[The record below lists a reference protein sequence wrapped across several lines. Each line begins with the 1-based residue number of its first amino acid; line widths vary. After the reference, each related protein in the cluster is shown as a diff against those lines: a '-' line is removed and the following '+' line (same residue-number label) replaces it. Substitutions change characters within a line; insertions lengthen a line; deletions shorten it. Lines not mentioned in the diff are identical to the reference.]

1 MNVSAWSIRHPV
13 PAILLFGFLSVF
25 GVMGFRAL
33 GIQNFPD
40 VELPTIT
47 VSASL
52 EGADPT
58 QLETEVARKIEDKI
72 ASLGGIEHIRT
83 TISDGTATVRVEFQI
98 DKDTDVAL
106 NEVRN
111 AVDSVRADL
120 PRDMTD
126 PVVSKVTT
134 SGSPIVTYTVA
145 SARMDEQARSWF
157 VDNEIAKALLAVKGV
172 GQVARVGGVDREVH
186 VDLDSAKMQSLGV
199 TAEAVSAQLKRVQ
212 QDASGGRGD
221 IGGAVQSVR
230 SLGAVGTVAG
240 IAELIIPLPDG
251 RRVRLQDLGT
261 ISDSFAERSSHA
273 LLGETPVVAFEV
285 TRIRG
290 ASEVAVAEAVKAAV
304 AHLETIHPQV
314 QIREAFN
321 NVDPVYDNY
330 LGSMELLYE
339 GALLAILVVFWF
351 LRDWRATLIATV
363 ALPLSILPTFA
374 FMLWFGFS
382 LNVLTLL
389 ALALVVGIL
398 VDDAIVE
405 IENIVRHLR
414 MGKTPFRA
422 AMEAADEIGLAVIA
436 TTLTL
441 VAVFLPTAFM
451 GGVPGK
457 FFVQF
462 GITAAVAVLA
472 SLLVA
477 RLLTPMMCAYFL
489 KAHPE
494 GNRDGFIMTRYLAA
508 AGWCLD
514 HRKTTAVAAIL
525 FFVGSM
531 LLMPLLP
538 KGFVPA
544 ADRSLTS
551 VKLELPPGSSLEDTR
566 LAAERARALLAPMP
580 DILRVFTAAGS
591 TAGQGPMAIG
601 GSKDVRLATLNLKL
615 VYRHDRDRTQ
625 AEVEREVRER
635 LRSLPGVRVSVGAGQ
650 SGEKLQ
656 VSLASDDPIALA
668 AAAKAV
674 ERDLRTLDGVGNIT
688 SGASLQ
694 RPEIQIRPDFARA
707 ADLGVTTS
715 ALAAAVRVATSGDF
729 RVNLPKLNLPQRQI
743 PIRVRLDRA
752 MRTDLDTIAQLRVPA
767 KVGSVPLS
775 AVATLGLGSGP
786 AQIDRVDRKRNV
798 NIDVELG
805 GRLLGAVLAEAD
817 ALPALKNLPPAV
829 TRVEQGDAQRM
840 AELFSSFGTA
850 MLIGI
855 LCIYAVL
862 VLLFHDF
869 LQPFTILA
877 AMPLSLGGA
886 FLALL
891 LTHNSFSMP
900 SIIGVLMLM
909 GIVTK
914 NSILLVEYAVVAR
927 REHGLHR
934 RHALLDACHKRAR
947 PIVMTTIAMGAG
959 MLPVALGLGAEPSF
973 RSPMAIV
980 VIGGLITSTF
990 LSLLVIPVVYTFVDD
1005 LLRLLRRLVPRG
1017 LVGHGH
1023 GHPSHPAAAP
1033 APRQSVLRP
1042 LLRFLGDH
1050 RPGAA
1055 TEAKPV
1061 D

>member
-13 PAILLFGFLSVF
+13 PAILLFALLTML

-40 VELPTIT
+40 IELPTVTI
-47 VSASL
+47 VANL

-58 QLETEVARKIEDKI
+58 QLETEVARKIEDKV
-72 ASLGGIEHIRT
+72 ATLGGIEHMRT
-83 TISDGTATVRVEFQI
+83 TVTDGSATIRVEFRI
-98 DKDTDVAL
+98 DKDPEVAL

-120 PRDMTD
+120 PQDLTD

-134 SGSPIVTYTVA
+134 SGSAIVTFTVG
-145 SARMDEQARSWF
+145 SDRMDEQELSWF
-157 VDNEIAKALLAVKGV
+157 VDNEVSKALLAVKGV
-172 GQVARVGGVDREVH
+172 GRVARVGGVDREIH
-186 VDLDSAKMQSLGV
+186 VDLDNARMQALGV
-199 TAEAVSAQLKRVQ
+199 TAGDISVQLKRVQ

-230 SLGAVGTVAG
+230 SLGAVGTVEG
-240 IAELIIPLPDG
+240 IAGLDIPLADG
-251 RRVRLQDLGT
+251 RRVRLADLGQV
-261 ISDSFAERSSHA
+261 SDSIAERGSYA

-285 TRIRG
+285 TRIKG
-290 ASEVAVAEAVKAAV
+290 ASEVAVAQAVRAEVQRLAAQYPAV
-304 AHLETIHPQV
+304 RIA
-314 QIREAFN
+314 EAFN
-321 NVDPVYDNY
+321 TVDPVEDNFH
-330 LGSMELLYE
+330 GSMELLYE

-351 LRDWRATLIATV
+351 LRDWRATLVAAV
-363 ALPLSILPTFA
+363 ALPLSIIPTFA
-374 FMLWFGFS
+374 VMLWLGFS

-436 TTLTL
+436 TTFTL

-477 RLLTPMMCAYFL
+477 RLLTPMMAAYFL
-489 KAHPE
+489 KSHPE
-494 GNRDGFIMTRYLAA
+494 GNRDGVVMTRYLGAVR
-508 AGWCLD
+508 WCLD
-514 HRKTTAVAAIL
+514 HRKTTAFVAIA
-525 FFVGSM
+525 FFVGS
-531 LLMPLLP
+531 LRLIPLLP
-538 KGFVPA
+538 TGFIPA
-544 ADRSLTS
+544 ADRSQTS

-566 LAAERARALLAPMP
+566 RAAEQARALLASVH
-580 DILRVFTAAGS
+580 DIVGTFTAVGS
-591 TAGQGPMAIG
+591 VSGQGPMGEG
-601 GSKDVRLATLNLKL
+601 GAKDVRLATLTLKL
-615 VYRHDRDRTQ
+615 VYRRDRDRPQ
-625 AEVEREVRER
+625 SQVEREIRDR
-635 LRSLPGVRVSVGAGQ
+635 LRALPGVRVSIGGNEP
-650 SGEKLQ
+650 GGKLQ
-656 VSLASDDPIALA
+656 VSLASDDPVALA
-668 AAAKAV
+668 TAARAV
-674 ERDLRTLDGVGNIT
+674 ERDLRTLQGIGNVV

-715 ALAAAVRVATSGDF
+715 ALAGAVRVATSGDF
-729 RVNLPKLNLPQRQI
+729 AVNLPKLNLPQRQI

-752 MRTDLDTIAQLRVPA
+752 MRTDLDAIAQLRVPGKA
-767 KVGSVPLS
+767 GPVPLS
-775 AVATLGLGSGP
+775 ALADLTMSSGP
-786 AQIDRVDRKRNV
+786 AQIDRVDRRRNV

-805 GRLLGAVLAEAD
+805 QRLIGAVLAEANQ
-817 ALPALKNLPPAV
+817 LPSLKTLPPAV
-829 TRVEQGDAQRM
+829 ERVEQGDAQRM

-877 AMPLSLGGA
+877 ALPLSLGGA
-886 FLALL
+886 FIALL
-891 LTHNSFSMP
+891 ATGNSFSMP
-900 SIIGVLMLM
+900 SIIGILMLM

-927 REHGLHR
+927 RERGLAR
-934 RHALLDACHKRAR
+934 TDAMLDACHKRAR
-947 PIVMTTIAMGAG
+947 PILMTTIAMGAG
-959 MLPVALGLGAEPSF
+959 MLPVALGMGAEPSF
-973 RSPMAIV
+973 RSPMAIA

-990 LSLLVIPVVYTFVDD
+990 LSLLVIPVVYTYVDD
-1005 LLRLLRRLVPRG
+1005 LLGLLKRLVPRRDTVAP
-1017 LVGHGH
+1017 VGG
-1023 GHPSHPAAAP
+1023 
-1033 APRQSVLRP
+1033 
-1042 LLRFLGDH
+1042 
-1050 RPGAA
+1050 
-1055 TEAKPV
+1055 
-1061 D
+1061 

>member
-13 PAILLFGFLSVF
+13 PAILLFALLTML

-40 VELPTIT
+40 IELPTVTI
-47 VSASL
+47 VANL

-58 QLETEVARKIEDKI
+58 QLETEVARKIEDKV
-72 ASLGGIEHIRT
+72 ATLGGIEHMRT
-83 TISDGTATVRVEFQI
+83 TVTDGSATIRVEFQI
-98 DKDTDVAL
+98 DKDPEVAL

-120 PRDMTD
+120 PQDLTD

-134 SGSPIVTYTVA
+134 SGSAIVTFTVG
-145 SARMDEQARSWF
+145 SDRMDEQELSWF
-157 VDNEIAKALLAVKGV
+157 VDNEVSKALLAVKGV
-172 GQVARVGGVDREVH
+172 GRVARVGGVDREVH
-186 VDLDSAKMQSLGV
+186 VDLDSARMQALGV
-199 TAEAVSAQLKRVQ
+199 TAGDISAQLKRVQ

-230 SLGAVGTVAG
+230 SLGAVDTVEG
-240 IAELIIPLPDG
+240 IAGLDIPLADG
-251 RRVRLQDLGT
+251 RRVRLADLGQV
-261 ISDSFAERSSHA
+261 SDSIAERGSYA

-285 TRIRG
+285 TRIKG
-290 ASEVAVAEAVKAAV
+290 ASEVAVAQAVRAEVQRLATQYPAV
-304 AHLETIHPQV
+304 RIA
-314 QIREAFN
+314 EAFN
-321 NVDPVYDNY
+321 TVDPVEDNFH
-330 LGSMELLYE
+330 GSMELLYE

-351 LRDWRATLIATV
+351 LRDWRATLVAAV
-363 ALPLSILPTFA
+363 ALPLSIIPTFA
-374 FMLWFGFS
+374 VMLWLGFS

-436 TTLTL
+436 TTFTL

-477 RLLTPMMCAYFL
+477 RLLTPMMAAYFL
-489 KAHPE
+489 KSHPE
-494 GNRDGFIMTRYLAA
+494 GNRDGVVMTRYLGAVR
-508 AGWCLD
+508 WCLD
-514 HRKTTAVAAIL
+514 HRRATALAATL
-525 FFVGSM
+525 FFVGSLGLIPM
-531 LLMPLLP
+531 LPT
-538 KGFVPA
+538 GFIPA
-544 ADRSLTS
+544 ADRSQTS
-551 VKLELPPGSSLEDTR
+551 VALELPPGSSLEDTR
-566 LAAERARALLAPMP
+566 RAAERARALLASVR
-580 DILRVFTAAGS
+580 DIVGTFTAVGS
-591 TAGQGPMAIG
+591 VSGHGPMGEG
-601 GSKDVRLATLNLKL
+601 GAKDVRLATLTLKL
-615 VYRHDRDRTQ
+615 VYRRDRDRPQ
-625 AEVEREVRER
+625 PQVELEVRER
-635 LRSLPGVRVSVGAGQ
+635 LRALPGVRVSIGGNEP
-650 SGEKLQ
+650 GGKLQ
-656 VSLASDDPIALA
+656 VSLASDDPVALA
-668 AAAKAV
+668 TAARAV
-674 ERDLRTLDGVGNIT
+674 ERDLRTLQGIGNVV

-715 ALAAAVRVATSGDF
+715 ALAGAVRVATSGDF
-729 RVNLPKLNLPQRQI
+729 AVNLPKLNLPQRQI

-752 MRTDLDTIAQLRVPA
+752 MRTDLDAIAQLRVPGKA
-767 KVGSVPLS
+767 GPVPLS
-775 AVATLGLGSGP
+775 AVADLSLSSGP
-786 AQIDRVDRKRNV
+786 AQVDRVDRRRNV

-805 GRLLGAVLAEAD
+805 QRLIGEVLAEANQ
-817 ALPALKNLPPAV
+817 LPALQSLPPAV
-829 TRVEQGDAQRM
+829 ERVEQGDAQRM

-877 AMPLSLGGA
+877 ALPLSLGGA
-886 FLALL
+886 FIALL
-891 LTHNSFSMP
+891 ATGNSFSMP
-900 SIIGVLMLM
+900 SIIGILMLM

-927 REHGLHR
+927 RERGLAR
-934 RHALLDACHKRAR
+934 TEAMLDACHKRAR
-947 PIVMTTIAMGAG
+947 PILMTTVAMGAG

-973 RSPMAIV
+973 RSPMAIA

-990 LSLLVIPVVYTFVDD
+990 LSLLVIPVVYTYVDD
-1005 LLRLLRRLVPRG
+1005 LLKRLKRLVPGRHAVSA
-1017 LVGHGH
+1017 VGG
-1023 GHPSHPAAAP
+1023 
-1033 APRQSVLRP
+1033 
-1042 LLRFLGDH
+1042 
-1050 RPGAA
+1050 
-1055 TEAKPV
+1055 
-1061 D
+1061 

>member
-1 MNVSAWSIRHPV
+1 MNVSTWSIRHPV
-13 PAILLFGFLSVF
+13 PAILLFGFLTIIGMMSF
-25 GVMGFRAL
+25 HAL

-47 VSASL
+47 VTASL

-58 QLETEVARKIEDKI
+58 QLETEVGRKIEDKI

-83 TISDGTATVRVEFQI
+83 TLSDGSATIRVEFQI
-98 DKDTDVAL
+98 EKDTEVAL

-120 PRDMTD
+120 PQDMTD

-134 SGSPIVTYTVA
+134 SGSPIVTYTLT
-145 SARMDEQARSWF
+145 SKRMDEQALSWF
-157 VDNEIAKALLAVKGV
+157 VDNEISKALLAVKGV

-186 VDLDSAKMQSLGV
+186 VDLDSARMQALGI
-199 TAEAVSAQLKRVQ
+199 TAEEISAQLKRVQ

-221 IGGAVQSVR
+221 IGGAVQSIR
-230 SLGAVGTVAG
+230 SLGAVETVEG
-240 IAELIIPLPDG
+240 IGDLIIPLADG
-251 RRVRLQDLGT
+251 RRVRLGDLGT
-261 ISDSFAERSSHA
+261 VTDSFAERSSSA
-273 LLGETPVVAFEV
+273 LLDGTPVVAFEV

-290 ASEVAVAEAVKAAV
+290 ASEVAVAQAVKAAV
-304 AHLETIHPQV
+304 TRLETLHPQV
-314 QIREAFN
+314 RIQEAFN
-321 NVDPVYDNY
+321 LVDPVLDNY
-330 LGSMELLYE
+330 QGSMELLYE

-351 LRDWRATLIATV
+351 LRDWRATLIAAV
-363 ALPLSILPTFA
+363 ALPLSIIPTFA
-374 FMLWFGFS
+374 AMLWLGFS

-414 MGKTPFRA
+414 MGKPPLQA

-436 TTLTL
+436 TSLTL

-462 GITAAVAVLA
+462 GITAAVAVVA
-472 SLLVA
+472 SLMVA
-477 RLLTPMMCAYFL
+477 RLLTPMMAAYFL
-489 KAHPE
+489 KPHPE
-494 GNRDGFIMTRYLAA
+494 SQGDSLIMTSYLAA

-514 HRKTTAVAAIL
+514 HRKTTALAALL
-525 FFVGSM
+525 FFIGSLQ
-531 LLMPLLP
+531 LLPLLP

-544 ADRSLTS
+544 ADRGLTS
-551 VKLELPPGSSLEDTR
+551 IKLELPPGSSLDDTR
-566 LAAERARALLAPMP
+566 MAAEKARGLIAPMKEVLG
-580 DILRVFTAAGS
+580 IFTAVGS
-591 TAGQGPMAIG
+591 TSAQGPLAIG
-601 GSKDVRLATLNLKL
+601 GAKDVRLATLTLRL
-615 VYRHDRDRTQ
+615 VHRHDRDRTQ
-625 AEVEREVRER
+625 AKLEREIRER
-635 LRSLPGVRVSVGAGQ
+635 LGALPGVRVAVGANQ

-656 VSLASDDPIALA
+656 ISLASDDAIALA
-668 AAAKAV
+668 TTAQAV
-674 ERDLRTLDGVGNIT
+674 ERDLRSLQGVGNVT

-715 ALAAAVRVATSGDF
+715 ALAGTVRVATSGDF
-729 RVNLPKLNLPQRQI
+729 RVNLPKLNLPQRQV

-752 MRTDLDTIAQLRVPA
+752 TRMDLDAISQLRVPA
-767 KVGSVPLS
+767 KAGSVPLA
-775 AVATLGLGSGP
+775 AVASLSLGSGP
-786 AQIDRVDRKRNV
+786 AQIDRVDRMRNV
-798 NIDVELG
+798 SIDVELG
-805 GRLLGAVLAEAD
+805 GRQLGAVLAEAN
-817 ALPALKNLPPAV
+817 ALPALRNLPPTV
-829 TRVEQGDAQRM
+829 NRVEQGDAQRM
-840 AELFSSFGTA
+840 AELFASFGTA
-850 MLIGI
+850 MLIGV

-877 AMPLSLGGA
+877 ALPLSLGGA

-914 NSILLVEYAVVAR
+914 NSILLVEYAIVAR
-927 REHGLHR
+927 REQGMER
-934 RHALLDACHKRAR
+934 RHAILDAGHKRAR

-973 RSPMAIV
+973 RSPMAIA

-990 LSLLVIPVVYTFVDD
+990 LSLLVIPVVFTYVDD
-1005 LLRLLRRLVPRG
+1005 LLRLLKRLVSRLHEQPD
-1017 LVGHGH
+1017 
-1023 GHPSHPAAAP
+1023 PS
-1033 APRQSVLRP
+1033 SLEVSRP
-1042 LLRFLGDH
+1042 
-1050 RPGAA
+1050 
-1055 TEAKPV
+1055 
-1061 D
+1061 